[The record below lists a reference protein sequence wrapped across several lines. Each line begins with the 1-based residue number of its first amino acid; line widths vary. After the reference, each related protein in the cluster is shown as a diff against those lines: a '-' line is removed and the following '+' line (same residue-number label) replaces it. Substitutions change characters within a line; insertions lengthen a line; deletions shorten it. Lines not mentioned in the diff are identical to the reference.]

1 MNGMRN
7 LHLATLATLFSLLF
21 AGTWAVAEEPN
32 PATLDV
38 PKIALSNIEF
48 SVSSSLGAENSSA
61 KGIVLRIG
69 EKAYSPMVTEGSV
82 SFESISLEKGQYEL
96 QLVSATG
103 LTLARSQIRVV
114 PGWLSLLP
122 SLLAIGAA
130 LLLRQVIP
138 ALLLGVWS
146 AAFLTYGLSIEGIW
160 LGFFDV
166 GGVFVLGA
174 LYDKGHLSVIVF
186 SLLIGGL
193 VGIISK
199 NGGMAGIVRS
209 VSGFANS
216 QKRGQLATAFLGT
229 AIFFDDYANT
239 LVVGNTMRAI
249 TDRLKISREKLAYIV
264 DSTAAPV
271 ASIAIVTTWIGFQV
285 GLIDQ
290 SISTIP
296 EISQSAYSIFLSSI
310 PFSFYSIFAILFVYL
325 IAISGRDF
333 GPMYKAEIQA
343 RREERIPDSELVIA
357 ENSPD
362 MQPNAKAYLAAIP
375 LLVLIFGTFAGI
387 YVTGRGA
394 GSDAQSLQDI
404 IGNGDAYLAMIWA
417 SSLAVLVA
425 TILTLARRSL
435 SLPQTLDAF
444 LEGVK
449 SLIFAML
456 VLTLAWALSGAN
468 EVIQTANFL
477 SANLADS
484 IAPALFPVTIFV
496 LAALMAFATGSSWA
510 VMGIMV
516 PLVVPLAWAVLS
528 SSTGAGEPIPMYILY
543 SSVAAL
549 LSGSVWGDHCSPI
562 SDTTILSSMASGCD
576 HIEHVRTQLPYAVV
590 VSIIAILIG
599 VIPSGYG
606 LSPWISL
613 LFGGA
618 LMAGLLFLL
627 GKKVPETK
635 P

>member
-1 MNGMRN
+1 MRN
-7 LHLATLATLFSLLF
+7 IQLTMLLALFSLLF
-21 AGTWAVAEEPN
+21 AGVLAGAEEPKQ
-32 PATLDV
+32 ATLDA
-38 PKIALSNIEF
+38 PKIALSNIHF
-48 SVSSSLGAENSSA
+48 SVSATVIADKTSVE
-61 KGIVLRIG
+61 GIALHIG
-69 EKAYSPMVTEGSV
+69 EKTYSPVINDSSVT
-82 SFESISLEKGQYEL
+82 FENILLGQGLHEL
-96 QLVSATG
+96 QLLSSSGAK
-103 LTLARSQIRVV
+103 LAHTQIRVV

-146 AAFLTYGLSIEGIW
+146 AAFLTYGLSLKGIW
-160 LGFFDV
+160 LGFFDI
-166 GGVFVLGA
+166 GGVYVLAA
-174 LYDKGHLSVIVF
+174 LLDKGHLSVIVF

-199 NGGMAGIVRS
+199 NGGMAGIVHR
-209 VSGFANS
+209 VSAFANS
-216 QKRGQLATAFLGT
+216 QKRGQLATALLGT
-229 AIFFDDYANT
+229 VIFFDDYANT
-239 LVVGNTMRAI
+239 LVVGNTMRAV

-296 EISQSAYSIFLSSI
+296 EISQSAYSIFLNSI
-310 PFSFYSIFAILFVYL
+310 PFAFYSIFAILFVYL
-325 IAISGRDF
+325 VALTGRDF
-333 GPMYKAEIQA
+333 GPMYKAEVQA
-343 RREERIPDSELVIA
+343 RRKESLPDTGQVIA
-357 ENSPD
+357 EPSSD
-362 MQPNAKAYLAAIP
+362 VQPSAKAYLAAIP
-375 LLVLIFGTFAGI
+375 LLVLILGTFVGI
-387 YVTGRGA
+387 YVTGRNG
-394 GSDAQSLQDI
+394 GSGGQSLQDI
-404 IGNGDAYLAMIWA
+404 IGNGDSYLAMIWA

-425 TILTLARRSL
+425 TIMTLMQRSL
-435 SLPQTLDAF
+435 SLSQTLDAF
-444 LEGVK
+444 LEGIK

-468 EVIQTANFL
+468 DVIQTANYL

-516 PLVVPLAWAVLS
+516 PLVIPLAWAILS
-528 SSTGAGEPIPMYILY
+528 STTGAGEAIPMYIFY

-590 VSIIAILIG
+590 VSIISILIG
-599 VIPSGYG
+599 VVPSGYG

-613 LFGGA
+613 LFGA
-618 LMAGLLFLL
+618 ASMAGILFLL
-627 GKKVPETK
+627 GKKVPETT